1 MHLLTKSTLRCGP
14 KKLIQT
20 FTQTFRS
27 RKSTQRTAV
36 RPKHL
41 TSNNNKQGRCIR
53 HLLCMPP
60 PTPPLL
66 SVGMLSMWQ
75 HCGSGFTT
83 QSHSCDA
90 IKNAHGHSTWFY
102 ILPREL
108 VESERA
114 KLEGYKSAHR
124 RFSPSPQTTHPNHL
138 LFCQKPSCY
147 LCCMYLLPCRLLPQ
161 GCYPVVIVVVAV
173 SDFLTLAATMSRAST
188 SIPCSSFFIAIPL
201 FFFCWC
207 FRGTSTSQTSW

>member
-1 MHLLTKSTLRCGP
+1 MP
-14 KKLIQT
+14 KPL
-20 FTQTFRS
+20 
-27 RKSTQRTAV
+27 
-36 RPKHL
+36 
-41 TSNNNKQGRCIR
+41 
-53 HLLCMPP
+53 PP
-60 PTPPLL
+60 SLV

-75 HCGSGFTT
+75 HCGSGFST

-161 GCYPVVIVVVAV
+161 GCYPVIVVVAV

-188 SIPCSSFFIAIPL
+188 SIPCSSFFIAISTV
-201 FFFCWC
+201 FFLLMFSWYVDISDVVVVAGLTHILISLI
-207 FRGTSTSQTSW
+207 FPTTRGTLKATSGPTSMRIFSLVWKIVVH